1 MVLTTR
7 MSHKVNRISYYYHN
21 VFVIFLLMFTLFI
34 ILIMTYHIFK
44 FGSTQKRSVY
54 NPIVL
59 NDLHSL
65 PVQVIDA
72 DFAMADITN
81 SSCTYFSCFNVY
93 RCGSQG
99 NKLLVYVYP
108 PKLYV
113 DSLERSIT
121 SHITKEFYQILNT
134 IISSK
139 FYTPN
144 PYEAC
149 IFIPSIDTL
158 NQNRLKLQEVSQ
170 ALKSLPL

>member
-1 MVLTTR
+1 MVLPTK
-7 MSHKVNRISYYYHN
+7 MSHKVNRISYHYHN
-21 VFVIFLLMFTLFI
+21 VFVICLLMFTLFI
-34 ILIMTYHIFK
+34 ILITAYHIFK

-54 NPIVL
+54 NAIVL

-65 PVQVIDA
+65 PIQVIDA
-72 DFAMADITN
+72 DFPMADTTN
-81 SSCTYFSCFNVY
+81 ISCTYFSCFNVY

-108 PKLYV
+108 PKIYI
-113 DSLERSIT
+113 DSSERPVT
-121 SHITKEFYQILNT
+121 SQITKEFYQILNT

-158 NQNRLKLQEVSQ
+158 NQNRLRLQEVSQ
-170 ALKSLPL
+170 ALKALSL